1 VSVLAAVLD
10 LAPDGPDSFVGPSNG
25 PAGKRAYGG
34 HLAAQAL
41 AAACRTVDPDRVV
54 TSLHVQFL
62 RGGDAGEPVRYDVER
77 VHDGRSSSSRRVLG
91 RQGDRTLISATALFA
106 VPADG
111 PQHSD
116 HPSSCP
122 RGMEDPDGLPR
133 TGPIGPAPAL
143 PLDEID
149 IRIHDDREAGEFVRR
164 LWWRVTVDLPDDP
177 VLHACAAV
185 YVTDIY
191 GVDPVLA
198 VHGHSMTDRSHHAA
212 TTDSSTWFHRDISAD
227 QWNLLESRS
236 PAAARGRGVMTAG
249 MFGADGQRVA
259 TVVHEGQAVTRRPE
273 NNP

>member
-1 VSVLAAVLD
+1 MAGPVTSGVLAGL
-10 LAPDGPDSFVGPSNG
+10 LQLTPQGPDTFTGAHNG

-34 HLAAQAL
+34 LLAAQAL
-41 AAACRTVDPDRVV
+41 AAACRTVAADRVP

-62 RGGDAGEPVRYDVER
+62 RGGDAGTAVRFQVEE
-77 VHDGRSSSSRRVLG
+77 VHDGRTTSSRRVLA
-91 RQGDRTLISATALFA
+91 RQGERLLVTATVLFA

-111 PQHSD
+111 PEHSD
-116 HPSSCP
+116 HTAA
-122 RGMEDPDGLPR
+122 EDPELLER

-149 IRIHDDREAGEFVRR
+149 IRIRDQRSASEFVRR
-164 LWWRVTVDLPDDP
+164 LWWRVTSDLPDDP

-212 TTDSSTWFHRDISAD
+212 TTDSSMWFHRPIRAD
-227 QWNLLESRS
+227 EWNLLESRS
-236 PAAARGRGVMTAG
+236 PAAANGRGVMTAG
-249 MFGADGQRVA
+249 LFDAHGVRVA
-259 TVVHEGQAVTRRPE
+259 TLVHEGQAVSRAV
-273 NNP
+273 

>member
-1 VSVLAAVLD
+1 MAGPVTPGALVGLLQ
-10 LAPDGPDSFVGPSNG
+10 LTPEGPDTFTGAHNG

-34 HLAAQAL
+34 LLAAQAL
-41 AAACRTVDPDRVV
+41 AAACRTVAADRVP

-62 RGGDAGEPVRYDVER
+62 RGGDAGTAVRFQVEE
-77 VHDGRSSSSRRVLG
+77 VHDGRTTSSRRVLG
-91 RQGDRTLISATALFA
+91 RQGERLLVTATVLFA

-111 PQHSD
+111 PAHSD
-116 HPSSCP
+116 HTAA
-122 RGMEDPDGLPR
+122 EDPELLER

-149 IRIHDDREAGEFVRR
+149 IRIRDQGSAGEFVRR
-164 LWWRVTVDLPDDP
+164 LWWRVTSDLPDDP

-212 TTDSSTWFHRDISAD
+212 TTDSSMWFHRPIRAD
-227 QWNLLESRS
+227 EWNLLESRS
-236 PAAARGRGVMTAG
+236 PAAANGRGVMTAG
-249 MFGADGQRVA
+249 LFDAHGVRVA
-259 TVVHEGQAVTRRPE
+259 TLVHEGQAVSRAV
-273 NNP
+273 

>member
-1 VSVLAAVLD
+1 MAGPVTPGVLAGL
-10 LAPDGPDSFVGPSNG
+10 LQLTPEGPDTFTGAHNG

-34 HLAAQAL
+34 LLAAQAL
-41 AAACRTVDPDRVV
+41 AAACRTVPADRVP

-62 RGGDAGEPVRYDVER
+62 RGGDAGTAVRFQVKE
-77 VHDGRSSSSRRVLG
+77 VHDGRTTSSRRVLG
-91 RQGDRTLISATALFA
+91 RQGERLLVTATVLFA

-111 PQHSD
+111 PAHSD
-116 HPSSCP
+116 HTAAA
-122 RGMEDPDGLPR
+122 DPELLER

-149 IRIHDDREAGEFVRR
+149 IRILDQRSASEFVRR
-164 LWWRVTVDLPDDP
+164 LWWRVTSDLPDDP

-212 TTDSSTWFHRDISAD
+212 TTDSSMWFHRPIRAD
-227 QWNLLESRS
+227 EWNLLESRS
-236 PAAARGRGVMTAG
+236 PAAANGRGVMTAG
-249 MFGADGQRVA
+249 LFDAHGVRVA
-259 TVVHEGQAVTRRPE
+259 TLVHEGQAVTRRAD
-273 NNP
+273 